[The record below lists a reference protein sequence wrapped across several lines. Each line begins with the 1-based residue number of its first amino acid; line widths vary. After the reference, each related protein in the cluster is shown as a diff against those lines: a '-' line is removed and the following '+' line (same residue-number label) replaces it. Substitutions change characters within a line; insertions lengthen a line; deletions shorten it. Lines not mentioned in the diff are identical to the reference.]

1 MATEKKIKFVNNMFY
16 IYKFSIS
23 PTEACH
29 RDKQV
34 YDEFW
39 GRSLVPLKPIKD
51 LNSKPEKIS

>member
-39 GRSLVPLKPIKD
+39 GRSLVPLKPI
-51 LNSKPEKIS
+51 